1 MRCTIHG
8 YAVLQAIDG
17 FQWSNHTGKSVG
29 WMIRFVD
36 AGLTAIGSNR
46 SHSAMNTATTPEPS

>member
-8 YAVLQAIDG
+8 YAILQAIDG

-36 AGLTAIGSNR
+36 AGLTAIGSN
-46 SHSAMNTATTPEPS
+46 